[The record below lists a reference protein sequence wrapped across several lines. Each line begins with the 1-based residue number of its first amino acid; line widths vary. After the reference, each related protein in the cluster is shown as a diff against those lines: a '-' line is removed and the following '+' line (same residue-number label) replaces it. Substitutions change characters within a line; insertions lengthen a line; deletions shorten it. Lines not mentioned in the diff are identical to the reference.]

1 MNLNVKYQNLKT
13 DMRRVNYKS
22 DIPPLLLSLKVDENQ
37 ITVPDCDFI
46 VRFYIEGYEGRHY
59 DCSHI
64 GGVWSNCEPS
74 EDGTKLVCYIN
85 NQRLGIG
92 ELCAE
97 FHYISPDR
105 RYSDGSQKS
114 VVIIGSTELG
124 VELVEDN
131 GDSVTEAAIDVTL
144 PFIYRTAYE
153 IARDHGYTGTAE
165 DFYSAL
171 ASVVGIAEA
180 EAGRVSS
187 EELREANEQQ
197 RVREFDA
204 MKEIVDELEEKV
216 DGVVEDEKSFEDAI
230 RDQVNNYKPIVIE
243 GNVTNAA
250 DEEDI
255 TSENGLLKLKDRS
268 ALNGMGYVIL
278 RQNKDFSEQ
287 VIKANTIYE
296 IRYDFDLNGAEI
308 TIPENCVLKF
318 NGGSLNN
325 GSWKYTTIDH
335 TIVKAKEVGFKEGSS
350 NNISIH
356 NGLLFQN
363 LVHSGIGIDF
373 ENREYNLYINKTVLC
388 NNLYLVNGTLNIESN
403 VVSIFDFLERGNNGY
418 ISLNN
423 IVFNNV
429 TNNSIWLY
437 RIEKNVNLYIDFIL
451 VNNCTFNNVCFCR
464 LEFADFNPDIHKCG
478 VANFVF
484 KNSRI
489 YNSSGSFAI
498 LENMYYENFVIQNNY
513 IKNNSYSVF
522 YFGINNDFVN
532 FHNKKVGN
540 LLFENNVHIND
551 DDFLSASNITH
562 GYICT
567 LLTEG
572 NNVIIRNNIFE
583 NIRSFNSVVYA
594 FYASSENLECT
605 NNIIKNVFNINQ
617 CTYPIIPLANDNS
630 YNEIFKSKL
639 SNSINYSFRKFYNNI
654 VRIEREN
661 YIHAMKC
668 STEFPSDYSHYD
680 EVQLTTKLFEPVN
693 NMNVEFIGN
702 NIDVEGVLLTN
713 VSGYH
718 LMNFKFINNKL
729 SFYNIIPVS
738 YENGIENREDVYNI
752 LGLVVF
758 NKYSTTMVVK
768 DNVFNLLNNNISPV
782 LNLIS
787 AAYEDTQNKGSI
799 DIEGNRG
806 YNIYLSPFNIY
817 YETKYLN
824 NIQINVKDNKSICNN
839 LQKLKSK
846 YAFIDSIGH
855 IHIENEL
862 LNTFFTFLSKDIDV
876 SFTTKQLVNET
887 SDGITYWFKVP
898 SLAEGESVLIEYT
911 KLNNDTD
918 RIELYSNDGFLYCA
932 SDTAADLNRKIDKN
946 LYRFFNNDRLYG
958 GIFISDKTEQIEI
971 NTIIGTKEKNLLSNV
986 SIKYN
991 PYRLNLK
998 LKKGKTNNRPVLE
1011 TKNSGFI
1018 YYDIDINKYIVWNGT
1033 EWTNMDGTNLI

>member
-1 MNLNVKYQNLKT
+1 
-13 DMRRVNYKS
+13 MRRVNYKS